1 MKFVPHD
8 YQSIAMDWI
17 RERPYSVLMLDM
29 GLGKTVVTLTVLDEL
44 LIDSFQVNKILVVAP
59 KKVAESTWPA
69 EIKKWDHLRHLRI
82 SQVLGSASQRERA
95 LKADADIYIINRDNV
110 IWLVEHLGKDWDFDC
125 VVLDELSSFKN
136 PSAKRFRALR
146 KVRPLMKRVIGLT
159 GTPMPNGYLDLWSQL
174 YLIDRGERLEKT
186 VTAYRAKYF
195 RASYRPWGNVYV
207 LQPGAAE
214 EINSRLKD
222 ICLSMKAKDYL
233 RLPEPRTITVSVRM
247 TDKERRVYDE
257 LEREYIAEIAG
268 KTITAGTGAVLTNKL
283 LQLANGAVYNQA
295 KKVAQLHD
303 QKLEALEEL
312 IEAAAGEP
320 VLVCYWFK
328 HDRDRIKEHLKMPVR
343 ELETPKD
350 IEDWNAG
357 RIPVLLAHPGS
368 CGHGLNLQ
376 DGGHIVVWFGLT
388 WSLELYEQAIARLQR
403 QGQLNSVR
411 VYHIITEGTVDEEVL
426 ASLQG
431 KKNRQEALLE
441 ALKARIARV
450 TGS

>member
-8 YQSIAMDWI
+8 YQNIAMDWI

-29 GLGKTVVTLTVLDEL
+29 GLGKTISTLTVLDEL
-44 LIDSFQVNKILVVAP
+44 LFDSFSVNKILVIAP

-69 EIKKWDHLRHLRI
+69 EIRKWDHTRHLRI
-82 SQVLGSASQRERA
+82 SQVLGSTKQRERA
-95 LKADADIYIINRDNV
+95 LQVDADVYTINRDNV
-110 IWLVEHLGKDWDFDC
+110 VWLVEHLGQKWDFDC
-125 VVLDELSSFKN
+125 VVIDELSSFKN
-136 PSAKRFRALR
+136 PRAKRFRALR

-159 GTPMPNGYLDLWSQL
+159 GTPMPNGYLDLWSQIF
-174 YLIDRGERLEKT
+174 LIDRGDRLGKT
-186 VTAYRAKYF
+186 LTQYRNTYF
-195 RASYRPWGNVYV
+195 IASYRPWGSVYE
-207 LQPGAAE
+207 LKAGAE
-214 EINSRLKD
+214 QEINTRLKD
-222 ICLSMKAKDYL
+222 ICLSMKARDYL
-233 RLPEPRTITVSVRM
+233 KLSEPRMITVPVRM
-247 TDKERRVYDE
+247 TSKEKKVYEE

-268 KTITAGTGAVLTNKL
+268 KTITAGTGAVVTNKL

-295 KKVAQLHD
+295 KTVVPLHKH
-303 QKLEALEEL
+303 KLEALEEL
-312 IEAAAGEP
+312 IEAANGEP

-328 HDRDRIKEHLKMPVR
+328 HDRNRIKEYLKMPVR

-350 IEDWNAG
+350 IDDWNAG
-357 RIPVLLAHPGS
+357 KIPVLLAHPGS

-376 DGGHIVVWFGLT
+376 DGGHILVWFGLT